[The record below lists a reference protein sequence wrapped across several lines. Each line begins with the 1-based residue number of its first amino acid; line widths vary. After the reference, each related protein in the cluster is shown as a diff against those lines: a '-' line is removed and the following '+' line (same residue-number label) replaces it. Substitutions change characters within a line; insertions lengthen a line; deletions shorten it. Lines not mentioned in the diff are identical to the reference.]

1 VTDNNNYQIK
11 SVLRALD
18 ILELLASKGGSGRIS
33 DIAREIGCSKNTAFR
48 LLQTLQ
54 EREFVR
60 QADDSS
66 YELTF
71 KLLNLGET
79 VMRTTEVHDIARPY
93 IQNLVKLC
101 GETATLAILDDDEI
115 VYVDRVHGNMP
126 HNTSYSIGSRA
137 KAYRTSLGKAILA
150 FSSETVVDHCLN
162 QELQANTE
170 YTITDP
176 NRIRSELREVA
187 QRGYATDNQ
196 ENVLGIRCIGAP
208 IFDRKGEVVAAVSV
222 SGLAVRLTDQ
232 CLKDFSL
239 HLLDTTRAIS
249 SRLGYSD
256 SLRRHSSA

>member
-1 VTDNNNYQIK
+1 MTENSNYQVK

-18 ILELLASKGGSGRIS
+18 ILELLASTGGSGRIT

-54 EREFVR
+54 ERQFVR
-60 QADDSS
+60 RADDSS

-71 KLLNLGET
+71 KLLNLGES
-79 VMRTTEVHDIARPY
+79 VMRTTEVHDVARPH
-93 IQNLVKLC
+93 IQNLVKAC
-101 GETATLAILDDDEI
+101 GETATLAVLDGDEI

-150 FSSETVVDHCLN
+150 FSPEAVVDKCLN

-170 YTITDP
+170 YTLTDP
-176 NRIRSELREVA
+176 TKIRSELGEVA
-187 QRGYATDNQ
+187 QRGYAIDNQ

-208 IFDRKGEVVAAVSV
+208 VFDRKGEVVAAVSV
-222 SGLAVRLTDQ
+222 SGLAVRLTDER
-232 CLKDFSL
+232 LKEFSV
-239 HLLDTTRAIS
+239 HLLNTTRAIS

-256 SLRRHSSA
+256 SLKRY